1 MSKFEEDKKGDYSE
15 EGSFTHDGV
24 EYDIKKAFNIAKD
37 KNKRSFK
44 VKDLEWVLKH
54 DTPDKTRKDKADL
67 SAPIM
72 VAKDKK
78 GRLTTVD
85 GLHRLAKAVELKK
98 SSIKGVFLS
107 DKDLE
112 ECKISLDE
120 KKRKKKKAGSES
132 SKESSLRDWFKR
144 KGAKGKKGGW
154 VDCNAPD
161 GKGGYKSC
169 GRGSGEKRKKY
180 PACRPTP
187 SACKE
192 RGRGKSWGKKGSKKK
207 RNESMKLISKQ
218 LKEMIDEELK
228 AVLSENSTEEI
239 AKLEQLWQNEENW
252 GQVHMFVMALEDPD
266 IDRWHQ
272 KKIAKL
278 QNMLDNK
285 LKELIILK
293 KDRRKKQLKHQR
305 AMEKERASYRTTA
318 RYDGL
323 SGVRFWQEYSD
334 AERLVG
340 STQKMIDSLRK
351 KIRIAKGLPASG
363 GQDLQEKKRNEP
375 VNLTKEDLSKIIS
388 EELEVLLME
397 KEQTYNQ
404 YQNFF

>member
-207 RNESMKLISKQ
+207 
-218 LKEMIDEELK
+218 
-228 AVLSENSTEEI
+228 
-239 AKLEQLWQNEENW
+239 
-252 GQVHMFVMALEDPD
+252 
-266 IDRWHQ
+266 
-272 KKIAKL
+272 
-278 QNMLDNK
+278 
-285 LKELIILK
+285 
-293 KDRRKKQLKHQR
+293 
-305 AMEKERASYRTTA
+305 
-318 RYDGL
+318 
-323 SGVRFWQEYSD
+323 
-334 AERLVG
+334 
-340 STQKMIDSLRK
+340 
-351 KIRIAKGLPASG
+351 
-363 GQDLQEKKRNEP
+363 
-375 VNLTKEDLSKIIS
+375 
-388 EELEVLLME
+388 
-397 KEQTYNQ
+397 
-404 YQNFF
+404 